1 MKHKM
6 AAWLRALLSAVFLA
20 GLLSSGG
27 LITLLG
33 NDPAAAGPAA
43 LEDVPTDP
51 RVFLPAVFRPP
62 EPTPAPPPGTIQVF
76 DAQGA
81 ERDVA
86 WLQAKYGDF
95 AVKPAADGD
104 GPAYRIAALRER
116 VDTDAVLRVSILDE
130 AGAPL
135 AGIPVAWYWSDA
147 PADADC
153 GPLGGVLLGMVP
165 GRCYQDVTR
174 SDAVIGF
181 MMGDGARYS
190 PDLGETG
197 PHAVW
202 VYGATTRSDLILG
215 LGMLDGTANSHFD
228 VEYRREGGDTEPPAP
243 TPGPPSSCGGT
254 WDPRLDELGVY
265 LEPAARASGEP
276 YWCLAE
282 ARWADEEE
290 AAGLHH
296 IFLDAVDANGN
307 RVYGQEMVVE
317 WPSGSVTV
325 VIEKTPPEYGANVGM
340 YQTLGSY
347 SARVGGGQP
356 SDRIVGMGLGTPEQP
371 DFTIHTCFYLT
382 FKWVP

>member
-1 MKHKM
+1 VG
-6 AAWLRALLSAVFLA
+6 S
-20 GLLSSGG
+20 
-27 LITLLG
+27 
-33 NDPAAAGPAA
+33 DPAQVCLAAQ
-43 LEDVPTDP
+43 EDVPSDF
-51 RVFLPAVFRPP
+51 RAFLPVIFKPVAP
-62 EPTPAPPPGTIQVF
+62 PTPPPDSIQVF
-76 DAQGA
+76 DAQGV
-81 ERDVA
+81 ERDLA
-86 WLQAKYGDF
+86 WLQDKYGDF
-95 AVKPAADGD
+95 VIQPAADGD
-104 GPAYRIAALRER
+104 GPAYSIVALRER
-116 VDTDAVLRVSILDE
+116 VDADEVLRVGVFDE

-135 AGIPVAWYWSDA
+135 TSIPVAWYWSDA
-147 PADADC
+147 PADASC
-153 GPLGGVLLGMVP
+153 GPLGGVLDGMVP

-190 PDLGETG
+190 PELGQIG

-202 VYGATTRSDLILG
+202 VYGATTRSDVILG
-215 LGMLDGTANSHFD
+215 LGMLAGTANSHFD
-228 VEYRREGGDTEPPAP
+228 VEYHREGGDPAP
-243 TPGPPSSCGGT
+243 PTPTPPPSPPSECGGT

-265 LEPAARASGEP
+265 LEPAVRASGEG

-282 ARWADEEE
+282 ARWADEAE

-317 WPSGSVTV
+317 WPGDSVTV
-325 VIEKTPPEYGANVGM
+325 LIEKPPPEYGTNVGM

-347 SARVGGGQP
+347 SARVGGSQP
-356 SDRIVGMGLGTPEQP
+356 SDRVVGMGLGTPEQP